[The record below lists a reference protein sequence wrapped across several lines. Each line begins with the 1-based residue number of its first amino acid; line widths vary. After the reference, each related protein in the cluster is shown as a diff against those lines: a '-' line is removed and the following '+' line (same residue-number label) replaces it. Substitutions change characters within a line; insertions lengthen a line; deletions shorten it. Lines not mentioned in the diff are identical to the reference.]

1 MRTAEARHRLVRTLL
16 QSEGPLG
23 LDALAEQSSVPE
35 EDLGPLLQAMVNG
48 GQVVAGDLV
57 PGRPGPQYRWAA
69 YWEKVARTEARDSR
83 RSLRTAVDASER
95 LPAHLLTIDCEDVV
109 AFHRYIIDEY
119 APPKD
124 KSFLVFFQCSVRRPF
139 SKSPSHASMRR
150 AISTATGS
158 DPAKEFETCPVHVV
172 VLASRIGPVPY
183 ELEDT
188 YPANVGSGGVKH
200 FAPDHYARVRPIL
213 AQRMAEYMTR
223 HGGRYLHMAAFADGR
238 YAEVLRD
245 AQALAGTAFAVLP
258 DKRGAA
264 VTCMGTSRP
273 RTYWAKYWIQL
284 YNEIVPWLDP
294 AVQRDA
300 AARLKKLKVAWG

>member
-1 MRTAEARHRLVRTLL
+1 MRTAEARHRLVRALL
-16 QSEGPLG
+16 QAEGPFG
-23 LDALAEQSSVPE
+23 LPALAAQSGVPE
-35 EDLGPLLQAMVNG
+35 DDLTPLLQAMVNA
-48 GQVVAGDLV
+48 GQVVAGDLT
-57 PGRPGPQYRWAA
+57 PGQPGPQYRWAG
-69 YWEKVARTEARDSR
+69 YWEELARTEARDSR
-83 RSLRTAVDASER
+83 RSLTTAVDAAER
-95 LPAHLLTIDCEDVV
+95 LPAHLLTIDCDDVV

-139 SKSPSHASMRR
+139 SKSPSHAPMRR
-150 AISTATGS
+150 AIAVATGA
-158 DPAKEFETCPVHVV
+158 DPAKEFETCPIHVV

-200 FAPDHYARVRPIL
+200 FAPDHYARVRPVL
-213 AQRMAEYMTR
+213 ARRMAEYMTS
-223 HGGRYLHMAAFADGR
+223 HGERYRQMAAFADGR
-238 YAEVLRD
+238 YAEVLKD
-245 AQALAGTAFAVLP
+245 AQTLAGIDFPVLP
-258 DKRGAA
+258 DKQGVA

-284 YNEIVPWLDP
+284 YNEIVPWLAP

-300 AARLKKLKVAWG
+300 ATRLTKLEVEWG